1 MESPLE
7 ITNLVTDKYVSK
19 ILLTVH
25 KKPKC
30 AQDIS
35 KKCDIPIAACYR
47 RINALKSLGFL
58 RCTESRLNIR
68 GKRVK
73 YYLSQI
79 QQMHLFL
86 EDGRFKMKI
95 KLSNGEL
102 KFYGQDESGLK
113 GKAMADK

>member
-1 MESPLE
+1 MESPIE

-19 ILLTVH
+19 ILLAVH

-35 KKCDIPIAACYR
+35 KKCAIPIAACYR
-47 RINALKSLGFL
+47 RINALERLGFL

-73 YYLSQI
+73 FYLSQI

-86 EDGRFKMKI
+86 ENGRFNMKI
-95 KLSNGEL
+95 KLSNGDWN
-102 KFYGQDESGLK
+102 FYNEDESKLTD
-113 GKAMADK
+113 KAMADK

>member
-47 RINALKSLGFL
+47 RINALESLGFL
-58 RCTESRLNIR
+58 RCIESRLNQK

-73 YYLSQI
+73 FYLSQI
-79 QQMHLFL
+79 QQMHLFM
-86 EDGRFKMKI
+86 ENGRFKMKI
-95 KLSNGEL
+95 KLSNGDWMYYNEDE
-102 KFYGQDESGLK
+102 YGLNDK
-113 GKAMADK
+113 VTADK